1 MNSSLQSPTAAKIP
15 KELSQQGQARID
27 NYYWLNERENPK
39 VIDYLNAENEY
50 TSNVMKP
57 LKGFQENLFEE
68 MKARIKETDSSVPY
82 FSDGWYYYLRYEEG
96 QEYPIYCRKEGDLEA
111 EENILLDVNVLAKG
125 HEYYDVSGMS
135 ISPNKKVMAYGVDTL
150 SRRIYIIHFK
160 NLETGENFS
169 QTIENTT
176 GSSSWSN
183 DNKTLFYTKKDKALR
198 SFQIWK
204 YNFGNGVNT
213 AELVFEESD
222 ETFNCFVYKS
232 KSKKYIFIG
241 SSSTLSSEYQ
251 FVDADFPDQDFNML
265 QPREN
270 ELEYG
275 IGHLNDDFY
284 ILTNWQAK
292 NFRLMVVN
300 VDAPEKEN
308 WKEVIPHRKD
318 VLIED
323 IELFSN
329 FILLEERIEG
339 ISNIRVINRKT
350 KEDHYVN
357 FGEKA
362 YTAYASTNLELDSH
376 ILRLAYTS
384 LTTPGTHFDYDMNTR
399 EFTLLKEQ
407 EILGVFDKEDYKSE
421 RLMVKV
427 RDGVKVPVS
436 LVYHKNTNLDR
447 TAPILLYGYGSYGH
461 NIDPYF
467 SSGRLSLLNR
477 GFIYAI
483 AHIRGSE
490 TLGRTWYEDGKMMN
504 KKNTFFD
511 FIDCGKYLVEKKY
524 GSPEKLFAMG
534 GSAGGL
540 LMGAIVNYE
549 PKMWKAIVAQ
559 VPFVDVLT
567 TMLDESIPL
576 TTGEFDEWGNPKQKE
591 AYDYIKT
598 YSPYD
603 NVEPK
608 DYPNM
613 LITTGLH
620 DSQVQYWEPAKW
632 VAKLRELKTDDNIL
646 LLKTQ
651 MDFGH
656 SGASG
661 RFEGLKEVALEYAF
675 ILNLAGSSD

>member
-1 MNSSLQSPTAAKIP
+1 MNSSLQGPTAAKIP

-82 FSDGWYYYLRYEEG
+82 FSDGWYYYLRYEER

-362 YTAYASTNLELDSH
+362 YTAYASTNLELDTH

-384 LTTPGTHFDYDMNTR
+384 LTTPSTHFDYDMNTR

-675 ILNLAGSSD
+675 IMNLAGSSD

>member
-1 MNSSLQSPTAAKIP
+1 MNSSLQGPTAAKIP

-362 YTAYASTNLELDSH
+362 YTAYASTNLELDTH

-384 LTTPGTHFDYDMNTR
+384 LTTPSTHFDYDMNTR

-675 ILNLAGSSD
+675 IMNLAGSSD

>member
-362 YTAYASTNLELDSH
+362 YTAYASTNLELDTH

-384 LTTPGTHFDYDMNTR
+384 LTTPSTHFDYDMNTR

-477 GFIYAI
+477 GFVYAI

>member
-1 MNSSLQSPTAAKIP
+1 M
-15 KELSQQGQARID
+15 
-27 NYYWLNERENPK
+27 
-39 VIDYLNAENEY
+39 
-50 TSNVMKP
+50 
-57 LKGFQENLFEE
+57 
-68 MKARIKETDSSVPY
+68 
-82 FSDGWYYYLRYEEG
+82 
-96 QEYPIYCRKEGDLEA
+96 EA

-362 YTAYASTNLELDSH
+362 YTAYASTNLELDTH

-384 LTTPGTHFDYDMNTR
+384 LTTPSTHFDYDMNTR

-675 ILNLAGSSD
+675 IMNLAGSSD

>member
-1 MNSSLQSPTAAKIP
+1 MNSSLQGPTAAKIP

-362 YTAYASTNLELDSH
+362 YTAYASTNLELDTH

-384 LTTPGTHFDYDMNTR
+384 LTTPSTHFDYDMNTR

>member
-176 GSSSWSN
+176 GSSSWAN

-241 SSSTLSSEYQ
+241 SSSTLSSEYR

-477 GFIYAI
+477 GFVYAI

>member
-176 GSSSWSN
+176 GSSSWAN

-213 AELVFEESD
+213 AELVFEESG

-477 GFIYAI
+477 GFVYAI

>member
-176 GSSSWSN
+176 GSSSWAN

-241 SSSTLSSEYQ
+241 SSSTLSSEYR
-251 FVDADFPDQDFNML
+251 FVDADFPNQDFNML
-265 QPREN
+265 HPREN

-362 YTAYASTNLELDSH
+362 YTAYASTNLELDTH

-384 LTTPGTHFDYDMNTR
+384 LTTPSTHFDYDMNTR

>member
-1 MNSSLQSPTAAKIP
+1 MNSSLQGPTAAKIP

-477 GFIYAI
+477 GFVYAI